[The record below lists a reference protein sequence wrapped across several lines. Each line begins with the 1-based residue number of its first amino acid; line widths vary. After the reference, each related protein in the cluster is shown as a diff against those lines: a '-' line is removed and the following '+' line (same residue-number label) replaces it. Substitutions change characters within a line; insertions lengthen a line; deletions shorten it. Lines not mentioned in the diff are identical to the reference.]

1 MLTTISNLSL
11 RSLKSDSFKL
21 ILLNKLSLEIFFFA
35 TFKAFWDIS
44 IAVTSE
50 LINSFARDIA
60 KHPEPVP
67 ISRIFSFFSFNLKLF
82 NASSTINSVS
92 GLGSKTSEFT

>member
-1 MLTTISNLSL
+1 M
-11 RSLKSDSFKL
+11 
-21 ILLNKLSLEIFFFA
+21 LEIFFA

-67 ISRIFSFFSFNLKLF
+67 ISKFLVFSFNLKLF
-82 NASSTINSVS
+82 KASSTINSVS